1 MVDPL
6 LYGGPKPL
14 TNGILDGSLSIRDP
28 DAYITELGESKP
40 GMVLARYCYGHLQ
53 THYFWKL

>member
-14 TNGILDGSLSIRDP
+14 AIGKVDGSPSIRDP
-28 DAYITELGESKP
+28 DAYIIELGGSKP
-40 GMVLARYCYGHLQ
+40 GMVLARYCYGHHQ
-53 THYFWKL
+53 THYCWKF

>member
-14 TNGILDGSLSIRDP
+14 TIGIVDGSLSIRDP
-28 DAYITELGESKP
+28 DAYIIELGGSKP
-40 GMVLARYCYGHLQ
+40 DFAP
-53 THYFWKL
+53 